1 LFFTVSKVLEGPVP
15 EDTHPSLITRHSI
28 RESKNRL
35 KILLAEDNPV
45 GQTVALRMLERM
57 GHTVSL
63 AGNGEEA
70 LRVIKQVSFDVV
82 FMDVQMPLM
91 DGLEAT
97 KALRA
102 WEKTTGKHVPV
113 IAMTAYAMKGD
124 EERCLEAGMDG
135 YIPKPI
141 SAQQLYDVI
150 EGTMDQFGKAG
161 EKPAESSVK
170 RAVLDKDVI
179 LDRVGGDAELL
190 REIVNLFLQDY
201 PPLVDKIKVALQQS
215 DALLLEKAAHT
226 LKGSVGN
233 FGAESAVQAALNLE
247 NVGRTKQMAEA
258 PQYLVHLEK
267 ELNCLRDELV
277 VFLKEIGP

>member
-1 LFFTVSKVLEGPVP
+1 
-15 EDTHPSLITRHSI
+15 
-28 RESKNRL
+28 
-35 KILLAEDNPV
+35 
-45 GQTVALRMLERM
+45 MLERM

-63 AGNGEEA
+63 AENGEEV
-70 LRVIKQVSFDVV
+70 LRVMKQVSFDLV

-91 DGLEAT
+91 DGFEAT

-141 SAQQLYDVI
+141 SAQKLYDVI
-150 EGTMDQFGKAG
+150 EGTMDQSEKAG
-161 EKPAESSVK
+161 EKPADSSVK
-170 RAVLDKDVI
+170 RAVLGKDVI

-215 DALLLEKAAHT
+215 DAQLLEKAAHT

-233 FGAESAVQAALNLE
+233 FGAESAVQAAFDLE
-247 NVGRTKQMAEA
+247 NMGRTGQVAEA
-258 PQYLVHLEK
+258 PRSLVHLEK
-267 ELNCLRDELV
+267 ELNRLRDELV
-277 VFLKEIGP
+277 DFLKEIVP